1 MINNIINKI
10 NGSSIYI
17 LLISLI
23 LVLSVS
29 CADFESFQND
39 PNRATEASPALLL
52 TGISVNA
59 FNVISTEALAPCR
72 MLVNTEG
79 VWNAQYFYWQ
89 RAGFGG
95 YDQLRQVKKL
105 KEEAERTG
113 EENYIALSY
122 FFKSWYA
129 FNLTLTFG
137 DIPYSDALKGDEGN
151 FNPKYDRQKDV
162 FIGILNDLRTA
173 QELLSEEKGNIN
185 GDVIFDGNLQ
195 KWRKAINSFRL
206 RVLMTLS
213 KKENDQDLKV
223 VQEFNEIFSNS
234 TKYPIFTSN
243 DDNVELEF
251 IDKEGNRYPYFETKS
266 FHTAYYLEESF
277 IDNLKERKD
286 PRLFIYARPDENAVK
301 SGLSRDDFN
310 AYSGLK
316 GSDAIST
323 NVERVANGEGSRINE
338 RYFQDPINEPSV
350 ALSYDEIEFT
360 LAEAASRGWIQS
372 DAETHYK
379 NGIKA
384 CMRFYSI
391 DEQSIEEYLAQ
402 PNVVFK
408 SANAIELII
417 TQKYLA
423 SFMRLGWQPYYT
435 HLRTGFPYFNNDG
448 NGILN
453 DGKLPK
459 RWMYPESEYL
469 YNKENVE
476 QAIKNQGFSKDD
488 INETTWIFKD

>member
-1 MINNIINKI
+1 MKKYIINKL
-10 NGSSIYI
+10 NVSSICV
-17 LLISLI
+17 LLISTL
-23 LVLSVS
+23 LVFNVS
-29 CADFESFQND
+29 CSDFESFQKD

-59 FNVISTEALAPCR
+59 FSVITTEVLAPCR
-72 MLVNTEG
+72 MMVNTEG

-105 KEEAERTG
+105 QEEAERTG
-113 EENYIALSY
+113 EENYIALAY
-122 FFKSWYA
+122 FFKSWYTY
-129 FNLTLTFG
+129 NLTLTFG
-137 DIPYSDALKGDEGN
+137 DIPYSDAMKGDESN

-213 KKENDQDLKV
+213 KKENDQNLKI
-223 VQEFNEIFSNS
+223 VQEFNEIFSNP

-277 IDNLKERKD
+277 IENLKERKD

-384 CMRFYSI
+384 SMKFYSI
-391 DEQSIEEYLAQ
+391 DDQRIVNYLAE
-402 PNVVFK
+402 PNVIFRK
-408 SANAIELII
+408 SNAIEMIV
-417 TQKYLA
+417 TQKYF
-423 SFMRLGWQPYYT
+423 SCYMRLGWLPFYT

-448 NGILN
+448 AGILN
-453 DGKLPK
+453 NGKLPK

-476 QAIKNQGFSKDD
+476 QAVKDQGFTKDN
-488 INETTWIFKD
+488 INETPWIFQD

>member
-1 MINNIINKI
+1 MKKYIINKL
-10 NGSSIYI
+10 NVSSICV
-17 LLISLI
+17 LLISTL
-23 LVLSVS
+23 LVFNVS
-29 CADFESFQND
+29 CSDFESFQKD

-59 FNVISTEALAPCR
+59 FSVITTEVLAPCR
-72 MLVNTEG
+72 MMVNTEG

-105 KEEAERTG
+105 QEEAERTG
-113 EENYIALSY
+113 EENYIALAY
-122 FFKSWYA
+122 FFKSWYTY
-129 FNLTLTFG
+129 NLTLTFG
-137 DIPYSDALKGDEGN
+137 DIPYSDAMKGDESN

-213 KKENDQDLKV
+213 KKENDQNLKI
-223 VQEFNEIFSNS
+223 VQEFNEIFSNP

-384 CMRFYSI
+384 SMKFYSI
-391 DEQSIEEYLAQ
+391 DDQRIVNYLAE
-402 PNVVFK
+402 PNVIFRK
-408 SANAIELII
+408 SNAIEMIV
-417 TQKYLA
+417 TQKYF
-423 SFMRLGWQPYYT
+423 SCYMRLGWLPFYT

-448 NGILN
+448 AGILN
-453 DGKLPK
+453 NGKLPK

-476 QAIKNQGFSKDD
+476 QAVKDQGFTKDN
-488 INETTWIFKD
+488 INETPWIFQD